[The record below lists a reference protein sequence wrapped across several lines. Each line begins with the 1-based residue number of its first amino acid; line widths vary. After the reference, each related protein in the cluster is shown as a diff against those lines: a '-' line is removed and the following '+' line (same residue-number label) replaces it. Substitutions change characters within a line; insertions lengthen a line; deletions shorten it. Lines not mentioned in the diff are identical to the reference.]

1 MSLDKKYYWIV
12 GGVTA
17 LVLYSIAYL
26 YINYLASSEPSLG
39 LLAISLPLVAP
50 CHLFNL
56 NKLGNPYLCLGF
68 SIIFYF
74 LLGSLIGF
82 LIYKVKKS

>member
-1 MSLDKKYYWIV
+1 MPLNKKYYWIV

-39 LLAISLPLVAP
+39 EA
-50 CHLFNL
+50 
-56 NKLGNPYLCLGF
+56 K
-68 SIIFYF
+68 
-74 LLGSLIGF
+74 
-82 LIYKVKKS
+82 